1 MGNVGR
7 GVSFVFLAQVFR
19 MVAKGGLILI
29 LTRYLLTP
37 NEYGQLF
44 LTLSVLGI
52 ALMFAG
58 LGLGKSGAKYITDYR
73 ETDPELVP
81 VVIRSMYACRAVG
94 ITVVAAVLFLFH
106 QAIADA
112 IGNPAIGVLLLVGIG
127 YLATHSLKI
136 LTSMVFAGH
145 NRMGLYAALGI
156 VGHVTL
162 ILAVP
167 GLVVLGYGLEGALVG
182 YALSAGLTAIVGML
196 VVHSRFYT
204 RSDAGDV
211 SADETSRVWRQVIR
225 YSVPLM
231 FTRGASVLNS
241 RVDTILLG
249 FFRGATPVA
258 YYTLGKQLVDFL
270 IAPAQSLGFG
280 VSPTFGEQ
288 KANENLDSAAHLYER
303 SFTYTVALYGPAAAG
318 IFFVAE
324 PTVTLIFGSDYAG
337 AVPVIQIFSLF
348 VLVRSLDS
356 ITSDALDFLGR
367 ARSRAIAKVTLAVA
381 NFLLN
386 LVLIPPFGLVGAT
399 VATVLTQSVYVGI
412 ELFIIANELPLHTRR
427 LARSTAIV
435 GAITAGMSL
444 VVYPLV
450 GFATTLPTLF
460 GVVAAGGAV
469 WLVLT
474 ALTDVVDL
482 RQLRSTLT

>member
-1 MGNVGR
+1 MGKVGR
-7 GVSFVFLAQVFR
+7 GVSFVFLSQVFR
-19 MVAKGGLILI
+19 MGAKGGLILI

-44 LTLSVLGI
+44 LTLSVLGL

-73 ETDPELVP
+73 ETAPELVP
-81 VVIRSMYACRAVG
+81 VVIRSMYAFRVAA
-94 ITVVAAVLFLFH
+94 IAVVAAVLFAFH
-106 QAIADA
+106 QPIADL
-112 IGNPAIGVLLLVGIG
+112 IGNPEIGVLLLVGIG
-127 YLATHSLKI
+127 YLVTRSLKG
-136 LTSMVFAGH
+136 LTAMVFAGH

-167 GLVVLGYGLEGALVG
+167 GLIVLGFGLEGALAG
-182 YALSAGLTAIVGML
+182 YALSAGLTAVVGMAF
-196 VVHSRFYT
+196 VYARFYT
-204 RSDAGDV
+204 HSDASD
-211 SADETSRVWRQVIR
+211 AEASRVWREVLR

-288 KANENLDSAAHLYER
+288 KANENMDEAAQLYER

-318 IFFVAE
+318 VFFVAD
-324 PTVTLIFGSDYAG
+324 PTVTLIFGPDYAG
-337 AVPVIQIFSLF
+337 AIPVIQIFSLF
-348 VLVRSLDS
+348 VLVRALDS

-367 ARSRAIAKVTLAVA
+367 ARARAVAKVALAAA

-399 VATVLTQSVYVGI
+399 VATVVTQSVYVGI
-412 ELFIIANELPLHTRR
+412 ELFIIARELPLDAAG
-427 LARSTAIV
+427 LARSTAVV

-450 GFATTLPTLF
+450 DFATTLPTLF

-482 RQLRSTLT
+482 GQLRSTLT

>member
-7 GVSFVFLAQVFR
+7 GVSFVFLAQVVR
-19 MVAKGGLILI
+19 MGAKGGLILI

-44 LTLSVLGI
+44 LTLSVLGL
-52 ALMFAG
+52 ALMLAG
-58 LGLGKSGAKYITDYR
+58 LGVSKSGAKYITDYR
-73 ETDPELVP
+73 ETKPELVP
-81 VVIRSMYACRAVG
+81 VVIRSMYGYRILAIA
-94 ITVVAAVLFLFH
+94 VVAAVLFFFH
-106 QAIADA
+106 QPIADL
-112 IGNPAIGVLLLVGIG
+112 IGNPAIGVLLLFGIG
-127 YLATHSLKI
+127 YLVTHSIKV
-136 LTSMVFAGH
+136 LTSMVFAGF
-145 NRMGLYAALGI
+145 NRMELYAALG
-156 VGHVTL
+156 VLGNVVL

-167 GLVVLGYGLEGALVG
+167 GLVALGYGLEGALVG
-182 YALSAGLTAIVGML
+182 YAVSAGLTAVVGIA
-196 VVHSRFYT
+196 VVYTRFYSGEDLSRT
-204 RSDAGDV
+204 DSSDRATV
-211 SADETSRVWRQVIR
+211 RRQVLR
-225 YSVPLM
+225 YGVPLM

-318 IFFVAE
+318 VFFVAD
-324 PTVTLIFGSDYAG
+324 PTVTLLFGSDFAG

-348 VLVRSLDS
+348 VLVRALDS

-367 ARSRAIAKVTLAVA
+367 ARSRAIAKVALAVA

-386 LVLIPPFGLVGAT
+386 LLLIPPFGLVGAT

-412 ELFIIANELPLHTRR
+412 ELFIIANELPLRTWR
-427 LARSTAIV
+427 LARSTAVV

-450 GFATTLPTLF
+450 EFATTLPTLF